1 MDTEP
6 TKHDLAPIL
15 RSEVPMLEVQ
25 LKNGSFEEK
34 CQALYRLSE
43 LGQMARPLIPVV
55 LSMIDQR
62 ESSFTAHL
70 VIKLLGATGD
80 DALVGAL
87 RTANLLHGLD
97 TWDQVTCFRHGA
109 EELEAGLRSFIWQ
122 QRHTVGNPAR
132 SVVVKALGEKGGH
145 EALNM
150 MKALSVELSDCNEV
164 PGQGASDIFIELEM
178 KGQVRLR
185 SEIRHAIR
193 QLEERGV
200 A

>member
-1 MDTEP
+1 MGTEP
-6 TKHDLAPIL
+6 ANHNLDHIL
-15 RSEVPMLEVQ
+15 RSELPILEIQ
-25 LKNGSFEEK
+25 IKHGSFEEK

-55 LSMIDQR
+55 VSMIDQR

-70 VIKLLGATGD
+70 AIKLLGATGD
-80 DALVGAL
+80 EALVGAL
-87 RTANLLHGLD
+87 RTENLLHGLD
-97 TWDQVTCFRHGA
+97 TWDQVTCFRYGA
-109 EELEAGLRSFIWQ
+109 EELEAGLLSFIWQ

-150 MKALSVELSDCNEV
+150 MNALSVELSDCNEML
-164 PGQGASDIFIELEM
+164 GQGASDIFIELE
-178 KGQVRLR
+178 KSVQVRLR
-185 SEIRHAIR
+185 GEIRHAIR
-193 QLEERGV
+193 QLKERGV